1 MLSSAILVTTSA
13 VAAHYAAFPYPQV
26 NHLQAEHPPG
36 RAAGALD
43 WLLRR
48 RGRRAFSGRHL
59 RIWVAGCG
67 TRQAAQVALAFPGH
81 EILATDVSGPSLR
94 IARSLARQLH
104 LRNVRFER
112 ADLLDTSG
120 RGFDLI
126 FCTGVLHHLTDP
138 AAGLRVVRRAL
149 RPDGAAVLMLYSRV
163 HRMGFEHFRQG
174 LSAFTGGPRDP
185 RTAAWLLRALLSS
198 RCRPVAADVLGEVH
212 RRRHRDA
219 PTFADTLLHPRERAW
234 DIDELMGFVHD
245 GGLRFANWVRPT
257 EWAPKRYLAGA
268 GMRAALARLAPRDR
282 WRIVYW
288 LGRHAS
294 PLFRFIAERAG
305 PGRAPDWTDAE
316 LARLRVAGVA
326 SRILHRV
333 RDGRVTGSR
342 RVRVVVSRGA
352 TLTVRF
358 EPLQSEPEAIRLPRT
373 LAPLLERAAPGALV
387 SELLPLG
394 GGRRATLGTVR
405 ALLDVG
411 FLVPLGPPPAPHQLL
426 D

>member
-1 MLSSAILVTTSA
+1 MLSSAIHVTTSA

-26 NHLQAEHPPG
+26 HHLQAEHPPG

-48 RGRRAFSGRHL
+48 RGRRAFSGRPL

-81 EILATDVSGPSLR
+81 EILATDVSAPSLR
-94 IARSLARQLH
+94 IARALACQLH
-104 LRNVRFER
+104 LRNIRFER
-112 ADLLDTSG
+112 ADLRDASARG
-120 RGFDLI
+120 RFDLI
-126 FCTGVLHHLTDP
+126 FCTGVLHHLADP

-174 LSAFTGGPRDP
+174 LSAFSGAQRDP
-185 RTAAWLLRALLSS
+185 RAAARLLGALLAS
-198 RCRPVAADVLGEVH
+198 RCRPVAADVLREVH

-234 DIDELMGFVHD
+234 DIDELMAFVRG
-245 GGLRFANWVRPT
+245 GGLSFSNWVRPT
-257 EWAPKRYLAGA
+257 EWAPERYFTGA
-268 GMRAALARLAPRDR
+268 RMRAALGRLAPLDR

-288 LGRHAS
+288 LGAHAS
-294 PLFRFIAERAG
+294 PLFRFVAERDG

-326 SRILHRV
+326 ARIVHRV
-333 RDGRVTGSR
+333 RDGRVTGSGR
-342 RVRVVVSRGA
+342 ARVIVRRGA
-352 TLTVRF
+352 TLSVRF
-358 EPLQSEPEAIRLPRT
+358 EPFQSEPEEIGLPVT

-387 SELLPLG
+387 PELLQLG
-394 GGRRATLGTVR
+394 GGRRETLGAVR
-405 ALLDVG
+405 ALLDEG
-411 FLVPLGPPPAPHQLL
+411 FLVPLGPPPAT
-426 D
+426 